1 MRAFTKYLRK
11 SSGEVGILE
20 ALEGASDLWRKS
32 SEKVIYER
40 ILSRSTDI
48 RLTSRNINNTS

>member
-32 SEKVIYER
+32 SEKVT